1 MRLCL
6 ENTNERC
13 VCGRLNSSICF
24 GYNEMCAARCGMKE
38 GDSYEY
44 RCIERQPA

>member
-13 VCGRLNSSICF
+13 DLQRLNISIRF
-24 GYNEMCAARCGMKE
+24 GYNEMYAARLRHEE
-38 GDSYEY
+38 G
-44 RCIERQPA
+44 RFL